1 MIQYRRKLKNLC
13 KKTGWQYFDG
23 GSNLPQAFYGNRE
36 TGTFGCLWWDDRK
49 RMFNW
54 TFKLSGIYVH
64 DTISILF
71 NDSKKI
77 EKLLKNTE
85 LRIKEHKMNK
95 ELKKIEEDF

>member
-13 KKTGWQYFDG
+13 KKTGWQYLEN
-23 GSNLPQAFYGNRE
+23 GSDLPQAFYGNRA

-85 LRIKEHKMNK
+85 LRIKEHKMNN